1 MNNITH
7 HKHLLTDSEIRLFN
21 RIKNKRVSI
30 SKLTNTE
37 LIDSAYLYDCGLIK
51 FDRTKKG
58 NPSKFLITAEL

>member
-1 MNNITH
+1 MNDIIQ
-7 HKHLLTDSEIRLFN
+7 HKHLLTDTEIRLFN

-37 LIDSAYLYDCGLIK
+37 LIDSAYLHDCGLIK

-58 NPSKFLITAEL
+58 NPSKFLITTES